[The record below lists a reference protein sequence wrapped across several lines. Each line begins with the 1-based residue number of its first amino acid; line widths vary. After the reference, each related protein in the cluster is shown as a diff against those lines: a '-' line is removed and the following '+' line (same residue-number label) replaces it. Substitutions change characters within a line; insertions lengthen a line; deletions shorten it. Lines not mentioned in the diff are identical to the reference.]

1 MSTIHKKEIYSR
13 VMVLRDFN
21 ASQRFLRFNSDYRS
35 EKVQA
40 IKDNPITS
48 VIGYDP
54 QSKTQI
60 RMVGTSKVNY
70 KNKES
75 DKAWKESQAISKK
88 CYSVKDGSSYAT
100 DNPESYDFHIK
111 DVNLE
116 DGYKNF
122 STIVFTFSSLEFLYL
137 QRSGHRRCKFEWD
150 KKGKIKSYWLVP

>member
-1 MSTIHKKEIYSR
+1 
-13 VMVLRDFN
+13 MVLRDFN

-100 DNPESYDFHIK
+100 DNPDCLLH
-111 DVNLE
+111 N
-116 DGYKNF
+116 
-122 STIVFTFSSLEFLYL
+122 
-137 QRSGHRRCKFEWD
+137 
-150 KKGKIKSYWLVP
+150 

>member
-1 MSTIHKKEIYSR
+1 M
-13 VMVLRDFN
+13 
-21 ASQRFLRFNSDYRS
+21 
-35 EKVQA
+35 
-40 IKDNPITS
+40 
-48 VIGYDP
+48 IGYDP

-137 QRSGHRRCKFEWD
+137 QRSGHRRCKFEWN